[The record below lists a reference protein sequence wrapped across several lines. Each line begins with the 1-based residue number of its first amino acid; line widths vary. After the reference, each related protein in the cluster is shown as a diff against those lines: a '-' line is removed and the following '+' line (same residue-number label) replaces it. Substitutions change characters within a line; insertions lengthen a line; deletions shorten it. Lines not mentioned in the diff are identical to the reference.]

1 MAFRNMKAEMK
12 REGVTQVQVAES
24 MDMSTNN
31 LNLKINEKIPMTVD
45 EAKFIQE
52 RWLPEVTLDTL
63 LESDGDKPTKSE
75 SLHAQAD
82 AIGDILRQAEPD
94 DEEGIANVEGAFH
107 ELADEY
113 ARRYPE
119 ESVEEVS

>member
-12 REGVTQVQVAES
+12 REGITQIQVAES

-52 RWLPEVTLDTL
+52 HWLPEVTLDAL
-63 LESDGDKPTKSE
+63 LESDGSKPTKAE
-75 SLHAQAD
+75 SLHAQVD
-82 AIGDILRQAEPD
+82 AMGDEMRRAKPG
-94 DEEGIANVEGAFH
+94 DEEIAEIEDMFH
-107 ELADEY
+107 ECVGEWE
-113 ARRYPE
+113 RQYPQE
-119 ESVEEVS
+119 AAETA